1 MKIEFP
7 NPLNFSYEFFPPKA
21 GQSVKQFWQAIES
34 IEANEAIPDAKF
46 YSITYAALG
55 ADRTRSIETVLDC
68 QKRVKSPIAA
78 HITAA
83 GQSRQEVLETLRCW
97 HQQGVKRLVILRGDS
112 EPHPQGFE
120 DAIALIKAAKTVANF
135 DISVAAYPEVH
146 PKAKSLETD
155 IDVLE
160 AKLDAGAKRA
170 ISQFFFDASR
180 YLKFRDAL
188 AKRGLENKVIPGI
201 LPIQNFERVISFGE
215 RCGTEIPQ
223 FLHNLFDPIGNDFQ
237 AQKRLGVDLATFL
250 CADLISEGVT
260 DFHLYTLNTAESSQR
275 VVENLSNASCT
286 LQL

>member
-97 HQQGVKRLVILRGDS
+97 HQRGVKRLVILRGDS

-120 DAIALIKAAKTVANF
+120 
-135 DISVAAYPEVH
+135 
-146 PKAKSLETD
+146 
-155 IDVLE
+155 
-160 AKLDAGAKRA
+160 
-170 ISQFFFDASR
+170 
-180 YLKFRDAL
+180 DAL

-275 VVENLSNASCT
+275 VVESLSNASCT